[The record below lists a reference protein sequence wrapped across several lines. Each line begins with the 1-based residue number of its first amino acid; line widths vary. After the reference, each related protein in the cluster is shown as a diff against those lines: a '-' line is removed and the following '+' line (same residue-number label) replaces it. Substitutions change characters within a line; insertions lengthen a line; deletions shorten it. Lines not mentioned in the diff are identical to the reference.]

1 MFAQYG
7 WIVAA
12 NLVLWTGLFL
22 ALLRIER
29 RLTRDERDERP

>member
-1 MFAQYG
+1 MMDYG

-12 NLVLWTGLFL
+12 NLALWTGLFL

-29 RLTRDERDERP
+29 RLSHGNRDERP